1 MTPKN
6 AKHAPTKG
14 EERLLPLTAF
24 GNGFSGIREE
34 SKNGLHVVKSDAS
47 RSTVQDEDSKP
58 DPIISTDLTLQDDPT
73 RDDSKR
79 KKRSIH
85 MHTTGSERT
94 TKRLK
99 NKQDRPPM
107 SDSEDNSLNDEDR
120 KPAAKNTSPT
130 PDGVPSTCAGLKRK
144 STSTR
149 TESVVSTRG
158 RGIKLIPVT
167 KIETAPANPD
177 TDQAEASIPTET
189 VIN

>member
-14 EERLLPLTAF
+14 EERLLPVTAF

-107 SDSEDNSLNDEDR
+107 SDSEDNPLNDEDR

-144 STSTR
+144 SASTR

-158 RGIKLIPVT
+158 RGIKLEPVT
-167 KIETAPANPD
+167 N
-177 TDQAEASIPTET
+177 DQAEASIPTET

>member
-1 MTPKN
+1 MTPKST
-6 AKHAPTKG
+6 KHAPTKG
-14 EERLLPLTAF
+14 EERLLPVTATS
-24 GNGFSGIREE
+24 NGFSGTREE
-34 SKNGLHVVKSDAS
+34 ADGLNVAKSNAS